1 MKPFYESRS
10 EPMYIG
16 RMTQYPYPL
25 HVHEIVEVVCPLRGS
40 CAMQIGERR
49 YELLPGDFAFIFPIV
64 PHSYESVDPDGE
76 GFAAFFPAGTIAE
89 FSATFQTLLPDEPVL
104 RREDVPAEAYR
115 VIDRLLEFPNEAYAP
130 SRLAYLHLL
139 LADTLHGLR
148 YHPSGEYSE
157 RGLASRVVRYVY
169 DHACEKITL
178 NATARELGI
187 SASHLSHLFSQRFR
201 INFRSFVN
209 AIRVDKAQM
218 LMRDPVM
225 TLTNISYTCGY
236 ENIRTFRRAF
246 VSQTGMLPSARL
258 QMIREAGGAA
268 GGVAGRYPEG

>member
-16 RMTQYPYPL
+16 KMTQYPYPL
-25 HVHEIVEVVCPLRGS
+25 HVHEIVEVVCLLRGS
-40 CAMQIGERR
+40 CTMQIGEKRC
-49 YELLPGDFAFIFPIV
+49 ELLPGDFAFIFPIV
-64 PHSYESVDPDGE
+64 PHSFESIGEDCE

-89 FSATFQTLLPDEPVL
+89 FSGTFQTLLPDDPVL

-115 VIDRLLEFPNEAYAP
+115 VIDRLLEFPNEVYSP
-130 SRLAYLHLL
+130 SRLAFLHLL
-139 LADTLHGLR
+139 LADTLHAMR
-148 YHPSGEYSE
+148 FHASGEYSE

-178 NATARELGI
+178 NTAARELGT
-187 SASHLSHLFSQRFR
+187 SASHLSHLFSQRFK

-218 LMRDPVM
+218 LMRDPAM
-225 TLTNISYTCGY
+225 TLTDISYTCGY

-246 VSQTGMLPSARL
+246 VGQTGVLPSVRL
-258 QMIREAGGAA
+258 QMIREENRIAGM
-268 GGVAGRYPEG
+268 PSEG